1 MVTKVKA
8 ELVSASR
15 LSDAIDK
22 AVKIAAERHQVAVD
36 TKTILLNWELIGRR
50 LKTALN
56 AQQFA
61 TAVTQDVGKAT
72 GMTLQPATLQ
82 VGKLIYVGF
91 FDKLRVPI
99 ERGF

>member
-1 MVTKVKA
+1 MEARAKTVSLDKLRSVVDSAVKA
-8 ELVSASR
+8 
-15 LSDAIDK
+15 
-22 AVKIAAERHQVAVD
+22 AAERNGLKIDGPNA
-36 TKTILLNWELIGRR
+36 IYPNWELIGRR